1 MTKADLIEAVAKSAD
16 LTKKDAGAAVNAT
29 FDAIRDALAK
39 GGSVTVTGFGTF
51 DVRHR
56 KARQGVNPSTGEKI
70 QIAASKAPG
79 FKAGKS
85 LKDAVK

>member
-1 MTKADLIEAVAKSAD
+1 MTKAELIDKVADDAG
-16 LTKKDAGAAVNAT
+16 LTKKDAAAAVNAT
-29 FDAIRDALAK
+29 FDAITGELAG

-51 DVRHR
+51 DVRER
-56 KARQGVNPSTGEKI
+56 KARQGVNPSTGAKI

>member
-70 QIAASKAPG
+70 KIAASKAPG

>member
-1 MTKADLIEAVAKSAD
+1 MTKAELIDKVADSAD
-16 LTKKDAGAAVNAT
+16 LTKKDAAAAVNAT
-29 FDAIRDALAK
+29 FDSIRDELAG

-51 DVRHR
+51 DVRQR

-70 QIAASKAPG
+70 KIKASKAPG

>member
-1 MTKADLIEAVAKSAD
+1 MTKAELIDQVADDAG
-16 LTKKDAGAAVNAT
+16 LTKKDAAAAVNAT
-29 FDAIRDALAK
+29 FDAITGALAG

-51 DVRHR
+51 DVRER